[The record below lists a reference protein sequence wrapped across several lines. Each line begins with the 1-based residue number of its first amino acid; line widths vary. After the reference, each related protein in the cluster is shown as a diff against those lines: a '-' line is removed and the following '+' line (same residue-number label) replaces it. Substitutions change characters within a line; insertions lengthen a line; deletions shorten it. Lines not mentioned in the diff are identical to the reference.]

1 MDIHPQQILDKRIN
15 VERHRLA
22 YRYQLDSSE
31 WCEIHLTMERPDDD
45 QWKLIE
51 VFVSSHNYETNQ
63 MTLAALDNRL
73 SAIIVSKNNSA
84 RAWDLAKR
92 RVSTILHYL
101 QTVINNYGIHYVFGS
116 KKPH

>member
-1 MDIHPQQILDKRIN
+1 MDIHPQQILDKRTN

-51 VFVSSHNYETNQ
+51 VFVYFT
-63 MTLAALDNRL
+63 
-73 SAIIVSKNNSA
+73 
-84 RAWDLAKR
+84 
-92 RVSTILHYL
+92 
-101 QTVINNYGIHYVFGS
+101 
-116 KKPH
+116 